1 MSTKE
6 HIEYSEVVKHCRILA
21 GHIQH
26 NGIAKIVAV
35 TRGGMVP
42 ACLLAQF
49 LNIRKV
55 GSISLAS
62 YEGSSRSERINVLT
76 EPNFEIDAQTLFV
89 DDLYDSGSTYRFL
102 KEKYPQAKC
111 AVVYTKDPNAA
122 LDFPAVVKDK
132 NSWLVFPWEF
142 DAAD

>member
-6 HIEYSEVVKHCRILA
+6 YIEYSEVVRYCRILA
-21 GHIQH
+21 GHIQK
-26 NGIAKIVAV
+26 NGITKIVAI

-62 YEGSSRSERINVLT
+62 YDGSSRSEGINVLT
-76 EPNFEIDAQTLFV
+76 EPNFEIDEHTLFV
-89 DDLYDSGSTYRFL
+89 DDLYDSGSTYRYI
-102 KEKYPQAKC
+102 KAKYPQAKC
-111 AVVYTKDPNAA
+111 AVVYTKDPAA
-122 LDFPAVVKDK
+122 TLDFPAAPKDK
-132 NSWLVFPWEF
+132 SIWLIFPWEF
-142 DAAD
+142 DTAD

>member
-1 MSTKE
+1 MSMKE
-6 HIEYSEVVKHCRILA
+6 HINYPDIVKDCRTLA
-21 GHIQH
+21 GHIQ
-26 NGIAKIVAV
+26 NRGIAKIVAV

-55 GSISLAS
+55 GSVSLAS
-62 YEGSSRSERINVLT
+62 YEGSSRSCGINMLT

-89 DDLYDSGSTYRFL
+89 DDLYDSGATYRYL
-102 KEKYPQAKC
+102 KQKYPQAKC
-111 AVVYTKDPNAA
+111 AVVYTKDPAA
-122 LDFPAVVKDK
+122 VLDFPASVKDK

-142 DAAD
+142 DADD